1 MCAASAEGWLS
12 IRKACA
18 LLGYS
23 KQAFHKRAKTET
35 FRAEYTTHCIE
46 EVVEAVADVRADM
59 PRLGTR
65 KLYYLLSDE
74 FEQAGLKVGR
84 DKLFSILRNAK
95 LLITKKKRYT
105 RTTDSSK
112 WRRQHD
118 NLVEGYV
125 PQKPEEL
132 LVADITYFDT
142 EQGTAYGHIVTDAY
156 SKKIM
161 GYEVAYDM
169 KKERTIE
176 AFNRAMQN
184 RQYDHPGI
192 HHSDRGSQYC
202 AYEYVNNA
210 RDNNYDISMTQDGSP
225 YDNAVAERINGILK
239 DEFALS
245 DKMKDLVELKEK
257 IAHAVE
263 IYNNQRPHMSCHLL
277 TPNQMHQQQKL
288 KIVTWRKKVDENSTK
303 NE

>member
-1 MCAASAEGWLS
+1 LS
-12 IRKACA
+12 IRKACG

-23 KQAFHKRAKTET
+23 NQAFHKRAQTET
-35 FRAEYTTHCIE
+35 FRAEHAAHCIE
-46 EVVEAVADVRADM
+46 EVVEAVAGVRADI

-65 KLYYLLSDE
+65 ELYYLLGDE

-84 DKLFSILRNAK
+84 DKLFSILKDAN
-95 LLITKKKRYT
+95 LLIHKKKRYT
-105 RTTDSSK
+105 RTTDSSQ

-142 EQGTAYGHIVTDAY
+142 EQGTVYGHLVTDAY

-169 KKERTIE
+169 KKERTIV
-176 AFNRAMQN
+176 AFNMAMTN
-184 RQYDHPGI
+184 KIYAHSGI
-192 HHSDRGSQYC
+192 HHSDRGAQYC
-202 AYEYVNNA
+202 AYDYVNNA
-210 RDNNYDISMTQDGSP
+210 RENNYDISMTQDGSP

-239 DEFALS
+239 DEFGLS
-245 DKMKDLVELKEK
+245 DKMKDLL
-257 IAHAVE
+257 
-263 IYNNQRPHMSCHLL
+263 S
-277 TPNQMHQQQKL
+277 
-288 KIVTWRKKVDENSTK
+288 
-303 NE
+303 

>member
-1 MCAASAEGWLS
+1 VCAASAEGWLS
-12 IRKACA
+12 IRKACR

-23 KQAFHKRAKTET
+23 KQAFHKRAKTAT
-35 FRAEYTTHCIE
+35 FRAQHAAHCIE
-46 EVVEAVADVRADM
+46 EVVEAVADVRVDM

-84 DKLFSILRNAK
+84 DKLFSILKDAN
-95 LLITKKKRYT
+95 LLIRKKKRYT
-105 RTTDSSK
+105 KTTDSSQ

-142 EQGTAYGHIVTDAY
+142 EQGTAYGHLVTDAY

-169 KKERTIE
+169 KKERTIA
-176 AFNRAMQN
+176 AFNMAMKN
-184 RQYDHPGI
+184 RQYDHQGV
-192 HHSDRGSQYC
+192 HHSDRGAQYC
-202 AYEYVNNA
+202 AYDYVNNA

-239 DEFALS
+239 DEFALG

-257 IAHAVE
+257 IARAVE

-277 TPNQMHQQQKL
+277 TPNQMHQQQEL
-288 KIVTWRKKVDENSTK
+288 KIVTWRKKVEENSTK

>member
-1 MCAASAEGWLS
+1 LS

-23 KQAFHKRAKTET
+23 KQAFHKRAKTEAMRSEQT
-35 FRAEYTTHCIE
+35 AHCIT
-46 EVVEAVADVRADM
+46 EVIDSVEAIREDM

-65 KLYYLLSDE
+65 KLYYLLSNE
-74 FEQAGLKVGR
+74 FEQVGLKVGR
-84 DKLFSILRNAK
+84 DKLFSILRDAN
-95 LLITKKKRYT
+95 LLIHKKKRYT
-105 RTTDSSK
+105 RTTDSSQ
-112 WRRQHD
+112 WQRQHD

-169 KKERTIE
+169 KKERMIE
-176 AFNRAMQN
+176 PFNKAMTN
-184 RQYDHPGI
+184 RQYDYPGI
-192 HHSDRGSQYC
+192 HHSDRGAQYC
-202 AYEYVNNA
+202 AYDYVNNA
-210 RDNNYDISMTQDGSP
+210 RNNNYDISMTQDGSP

-239 DEFALS
+239 DEFGLGN
-245 DKMKDLVELKEK
+245 KMKDLVELKEK
-257 IAHAVE
+257 IERAVE

-277 TPNQMHQQQKL
+277 TPSQMHQQQKL
-288 KIVTWRKKVDENSTK
+288 KIVTWRKKNEENATK